1 VGFVDDKMTEIK
13 GNIEELIEESNT
25 LKTKNQ
31 ELERK
36 IDRKRKGVREKE
48 Y

>member
-1 VGFVDDKMTEIK
+1 MGFVDDKMTEIK

-25 LKTKNQ
+25 LKGKNR

-36 IDRKRKGVREKE
+36 IERKRKEVR
-48 Y
+48 

>member
-31 ELERK
+31 EL
-36 IDRKRKGVREKE
+36 
-48 Y
+48 